1 MCAWRLLRPRRPR
14 VVRGCRRL
22 VGASAVRTATTPT
35 RLTWSKWQN
44 HDDFAVS
51 SLVSALCISS
61 SVLPP
66 STPPLPP
73 PLPYTTDCLQF
84 LLTIFTVQV
93 ALLVAKWLMKNWK
106 KNIQFCNVNVC
117 NVASNNLYEKT
128 EHYAASFWYRNNK
141 GWRSYNNKSTKWSK
155 FRNYNSSNSRKN
167 PNPRNYQYS

>member
-1 MCAWRLLRPRRPR
+1 MCLLAEAAAR

-22 VGASAVRTATTPT
+22 AGASAAVRTATTPT

-51 SLVSALCISS
+51 SLVSALCIWS

-66 STPPLPP
+66 LLLPPPP